1 MDAVSMGTLIRQL
14 REAAGMTQAQLGERL
29 GLRKD
34 QMSRAEHGCGGWTP
48 PEGRW
53 AGRSTR

>member
-1 MDAVSMGTLIRQL
+1 MDAVGMGALIRQL

-34 QMSRAEHGCGGWTP
+34 QVSKVEHGV
-48 PEGRW
+48 R
-53 AGRSTR
+53 